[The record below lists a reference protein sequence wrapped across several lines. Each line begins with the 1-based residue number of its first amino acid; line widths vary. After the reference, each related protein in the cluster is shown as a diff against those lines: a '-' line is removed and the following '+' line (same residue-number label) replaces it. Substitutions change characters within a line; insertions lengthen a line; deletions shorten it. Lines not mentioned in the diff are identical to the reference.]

1 MGDKVQEK
9 REEKELNP
17 LRKYSDAPTPV
28 ICYYYNKQTNRKKTK
43 KIKTKRTFSIYKLIT
58 LCCMKGMNMN

>member
-17 LRKYSDAPTPV
+17 LRKYSEAPAPV
-28 ICYYYNKQTNRKKTK
+28 ICYQYNKQTNRKNTK
-43 KIKTKRTFSIYKLIT
+43 K
-58 LCCMKGMNMN
+58 

>member
-17 LRKYSDAPTPV
+17 LRKYSDAPVPV
-28 ICYYYNKQTNRKKTK
+28 ICYYYNKQTNKQKKNQKNKNK
-43 KIKTKRTFSIYKLIT
+43 KNI
-58 LCCMKGMNMN
+58 